1 MKITSEPRAYKL
13 VGSLQL
19 ISAIILMPLSLFLFV
34 QTGLSVLLGSSLGG
48 NEGNRPLLLVLQTQ
62 GGMALALLTLFIGAI
77 ALYVSWQL
85 MQQRVEKWL
94 KVTLVLQGVIAIAE
108 TLKLVVGIRGN
119 WLSLLTSVFILGY
132 LLKPTLTLGM
142 KALTELMSQGTKR
155 LPQLR
160 GLKKKV

>member
-19 ISAIILMPLSLFLFV
+19 ISAIVLLPLSLFLFV
-34 QTGLSVLLGSSLGG
+34 QTALSVLLGSGLG
-48 NEGNRPLLLVLQTQ
+48 ESDSARPLLLLLQTQ
-62 GGMALALLTLFIGAI
+62 GGMALALLTLFAGAM

-94 KVTLVLQGVIAIAE
+94 KITLILQGTIAIAE
-108 TLKLVVGIRGN
+108 TLKLSMGIRGN
-119 WLSLLTSVFILGY
+119 WLSLLTGLFILGY
-132 LLKPTLTLGM
+132 LLKPTLQLGG
-142 KALTELMSQGTKR
+142 KALGELVSQGTKR

-160 GLKKKV
+160 GIKRKV